1 MPGCLPR
8 SPNWPAQAVQL
19 DLFIPYE
26 YGYTFK
32 VVLTNEKLTAAKVVA
47 LHNGRG
53 SQEGLFAE
61 LKSQNALSYVPTR
74 TWYADQV

>member
-1 MPGCLPR
+1 VQYK
-8 SPNWPAQAVQL
+8 QAVQL

-26 YGYTFK
+26 CGYTFK
-32 VVLTNEKLTAAKVVA
+32 VVLTNKQLTAAKVIA

-61 LKSQNALSYVPTR
+61 LKSQKCLELCAHAHLA
-74 TWYADQV
+74 W